1 MKCNKDTWIRT
12 VVLAVSL
19 INQLLTVFGQN
30 PLPFSD
36 DAVYEGLSAV
46 VTVAASLWSWWKNN
60 SFTAEAVAADE
71 YLRLLKRGAVE

>member
-1 MKCNKDTWIRT
+1 MKCKKETWIRT

-19 INQLLTVFGQN
+19 LNQLLTVFGQN

-36 DAVYEGLSAV
+36 EAVYEGLSAL
-46 VTVAASLWSWWKNN
+46 VTVGASLWSWWKNN

-71 YLRLLKRGAVE
+71 YLRLLKKGGAE